1 MSESESSENSELVSA
16 IKDQVEECKCS
27 SIYTPQHTANQSSG
41 STSSNDAL
49 HISLYRGDKVV
60 SEFEPA
66 FTYPIFGE
74 EEVVFG
80 YRGLDMSL
88 SLVAH
93 NLRPHMSISWTEQF
107 PQLGDIKASD
117 IRGALQDF
125 VPESAF
131 ATESRA
137 EALAD
142 SDANSFK
149 PPGTLLH
156 SYTHEGQTF
165 EIWKASLSDDGA
177 KEIMQNAQ
185 ILVPMFIEGGTILEL
200 DEPWVAARWTL
211 FMLYQVDQKQT
222 ETSPYTFVGFSTSY
236 RVFTLPDRQA
246 FAKSDHVVPQRSE
259 SDMDAILRR
268 WNPDTMD
275 EDTEDV
281 KSPLQLP
288 SRERISQF
296 LIIPT
301 HQGSGHGARLYNTV
315 FTNLITPDNIYE
327 LTVEDPNEAF
337 DDMRDICDLLW
348 LRKNSDDFASLKIET
363 QIDSAKL
370 KMNEKIPVDDIVS
383 GDAKARIKKTSKI
396 MPRQLGRLIEMETYS
411 KIPKLNRSVNRITRK
426 EKSTNEMDRA
436 YYLWRLYVKQ
446 RLMIANLDTLA
457 QLDREERIERL
468 EATIENIQVDYDR
481 LLELARKRARS
492 HDNQAGSTHSS
503 SKRKKKVVVESDE
516 GEDDAEAGD
525 VAPVS
530 SKKKRKIT

>member
-1 MSESESSENSELVSA
+1 
-16 IKDQVEECKCS
+16 
-27 SIYTPQHTANQSSG
+27 
-41 STSSNDAL
+41 
-49 HISLYRGDKVV
+49 
-60 SEFEPA
+60 
-66 FTYPIFGE
+66 
-74 EEVVFG
+74 
-80 YRGLDMSL
+80 MSL
-88 SLVAH
+88 SLAAH
-93 NLRPHMSISWTEQF
+93 NLRPHMDISWTEQF

-125 VPESAF
+125 IPESAF

-142 SDANSFK
+142 LDAESFT
-149 PPGTLLH
+149 PPGTRLH
-156 SYTHEGQTF
+156 SYTHEGLKY
-165 EIWKASLSDDGA
+165 EIWKASLSDAGA
-177 KEIMQNAQ
+177 REIMENAQ

-211 FMLYQVDQKQT
+211 FILYQVDQKQPGV
-222 ETSPYTFVGFSTSY
+222 SPYTFTGFSTSY
-236 RVFTLPDRQA
+236 RVFTLPDRQKYA
-246 FAKSDHVVPQRSE
+246 ESDYVLPQRSE

-268 WNPDTMD
+268 WNPEAMD
-275 EDTEDV
+275 EDTEDI
-281 KSPLQLP
+281 KTPLQLP

-315 FTNLITPDNIYE
+315 FTDLITPDNVYE

-337 DDMRDICDLLW
+337 DDMRE
-348 LRKNSDDFASLKIET
+348 IET

-370 KMNEKIPVDDIVS
+370 KMTEKIPVDDIVS

-411 KIPKLNRSVNRITRK
+411 KIPKLNRSVKRISRK

-436 YYLWRLYVKQ
+436 YYFWRLYVKQ
-446 RLMIANLDTLA
+446 RLIIANLDTLA
-457 QLDREERIERL
+457 QLDREERIDRL
-468 EATIENIQVDYDR
+468 EATVENIQVDYDR
-481 LLELARKRARS
+481 LLELARTRTRS
-492 HDNQAGSTHSS
+492 VENQTGSNKGS

-525 VAPVS
+525 VAPMS
-530 SKKKRKIT
+530 SKKKRKTT

>member
-1 MSESESSENSELVSA
+1 
-16 IKDQVEECKCS
+16 
-27 SIYTPQHTANQSSG
+27 
-41 STSSNDAL
+41 
-49 HISLYRGDKVV
+49 
-60 SEFEPA
+60 
-66 FTYPIFGE
+66 
-74 EEVVFG
+74 
-80 YRGLDMSL
+80 MSL
-88 SLVAH
+88 SLAAH
-93 NLRPHMSISWTEQF
+93 NLRPHMDISWTEQF

-125 VPESAF
+125 IPESAF

-142 SDANSFK
+142 LDAESFT
-149 PPGTLLH
+149 PPGTRVH
-156 SYTHEGQTF
+156 SYTHEGLKY
-165 EIWKASLSDDGA
+165 EIWKASLSDAGA
-177 KEIMQNAQ
+177 REIMENAQ
-185 ILVPMFIEGGTILEL
+185 VLVPIFIEGGTILEL

-211 FMLYQVDQKQT
+211 FILYQVDQKQPD
-222 ETSPYTFVGFSTSY
+222 TSPYTFIGFSTSY
-236 RVFTLPDRQA
+236 RVFTLPDRQKYA
-246 FAKSDHVVPQRSE
+246 ESDHVLSQRSE

-268 WNPDTMD
+268 WNPEAMD
-275 EDTEDV
+275 EDTDDI
-281 KSPLQLP
+281 KTPLQLP

-315 FTNLITPDNIYE
+315 FTNLITPDNVYE

-348 LRKNSDDFASLKIET
+348 LRKNSGDFASLKIET

-370 KMNEKIPVDDIVS
+370 KMTENIPVDDIVS

-411 KIPKLNRSVNRITRK
+411 KIPKLNRSVNRISRK

-436 YYLWRLYVKQ
+436 YYFWRLYVKQ
-446 RLMIANLDTLA
+446 RLIIANLDTLA

-468 EATIENIQVDYDR
+468 EATVENIQVDYDR
-481 LLELARKRARS
+481 LLELARTRTRS
-492 HDNQAGSTHSS
+492 VGNQTGSNKGS

-525 VAPVS
+525 VAPMS
-530 SKKKRKIT
+530 SKKKRKTT